1 MKYPVA
7 PLRLKTLLFFVL
19 SVLSVAPSKL
29 CGQYYSVQTKNLNL
43 VFYDQDHY
51 YVVPHTGRCFENSLT
66 FYGKLFGYTPSEPVL
81 ILLQDFSDYGYA
93 GATSLPFNFMTV
105 GMESFE
111 YVYETSPTNERMN
124 WVMSHELTHIVASDK
139 AAATDKFFRSLFLGK
154 VMPTSENPLSMLYTY
169 LTNPRR
175 YAPRWYHEGIAV
187 FMETWMSGGI
197 GRVLGGYDEMVF
209 RTMVRDSVYFYDFV
223 GLESEGTA
231 ADFEIGQNSYLYG
244 TRFLS
249 HLSSQY
255 GPEKVLK
262 WYNRTDESKAD
273 YVSQFQNVYGV
284 QLDEEWSKWIRSE
297 RDWQDEN
304 LKTIRTVPVTPFR
317 SIFAENLGAVS
328 RSHYDPRTNK
338 LYAAVNYPG
347 SFAHIEEIDVGTGS
361 RRRICDVPTPAMY
374 YVTSLAYDSTTGT
387 LFFTTQNSWM
397 WRDLNAVDVKT
408 GKTRIVLQDTRTGDL
423 VFSAAG
429 RALWGVR
436 HRDGYSSL
444 VRIGEPYAYVY
455 PVATFD
461 YRRDIY
467 DIDVSPDGRYV
478 TASLLEVSGRVKLIR
493 MDVEKLLKGDAS
505 YEELY
510 EFENNSP
517 ANFVFSPDGKY
528 LFGTSYYTGVSNVY
542 RYDFTE
548 KKMEVLTNSET
559 GFFRPLPLTED
570 SLLVWRY
577 SKEGFS
583 PVAIAVQSR
592 EDVPSIKYLGQE
604 TVERF
609 PVVTTWAIGSPLAV
623 NIDSLITYKGEYG
636 AFRDARLASLY
647 PVVEGYK
654 DFVSGGIRTNVGD
667 PLGLNRIDLTAS
679 FSPTSAVPP
688 EERVHASLRY
698 RSILWNITATYNR
711 ADFYDLFGP
720 TKTSRKG
727 YSLSLQYKN
736 DILNDPPRSMGYS
749 IGVAGYAGLQ
759 RLPDYQNVDVSFDR
773 FLTGQA
779 KINYKNTRK
788 TLGGLEP
795 EEGVLWDLQAQG
807 YYVKSTLFPRIFGNV
822 DYGFLLPIHH
832 SSLWLRT
839 SAGFA
844 HGDRGEPFANFYFG
858 GFGNNWVDYAD
869 AKRYR
874 EYYSFPGAELN
885 AIGGTNYG
893 KLMLEWTLPPLRFRR
908 LGVPSF
914 YCTWAHASLFSS
926 VISTNLDSPPDR
938 NTYANVGGQADFKM
952 VVFSRLDVTLS
963 VGAAMSAE
971 RNQRPTNEF
980 MISLKIL

>member
-1 MKYPVA
+1 MMNPTA
-7 PLRLKTLLFFVL
+7 LRRLTTVLFLVHSIISF
-19 SVLSVAPSKL
+19 APSEL
-29 CGQYYSVQTKNLNL
+29 FAQYYSVQTKNLNL

-51 YVVPHTGRCFENSLT
+51 YVVPHTGRCFENSLR
-66 FYGKLFGYTPSEPVL
+66 FHSKLFGYTPSEPVL

-139 AAATDKFFRSLFLGK
+139 AAASDRFFRSVFLGK
-154 VMPTSENPLSMLYTY
+154 VLPTSENPLSMLYTY

-223 GLESEGTA
+223 GLESEGTT

-249 HLSSQY
+249 YLSSQY
-255 GPEKVLK
+255 GPEKVLG
-262 WYNRTDESKAD
+262 WFNRTDESKAD
-273 YVSQFQNVYGV
+273 YASQFQNVYGA
-284 QLDEEWSKWIRSE
+284 QLDEEWSKWIQSE
-297 RDWQDEN
+297 RDWQYEN
-304 LKTIRTVPVTPFR
+304 LKTIRTAPVTPFR
-317 SIFAENLGAVS
+317 SVMPENLGAVS
-328 RSHYDPRTNK
+328 RSHYDARTNK
-338 LYAAVNYPG
+338 LYAAVNFPG
-347 SFAHIEEIDVGTGS
+347 SFAHIEEIDVGSGA

-374 YVTSLAYDSTTGT
+374 YVTSLAYDSVTGT
-387 LFFTTQNSWM
+387 LLFTTQNSWM
-397 WRDLNAVDVKT
+397 WRDLNAVDIKT
-408 GKTRIVLQDTRTGDL
+408 GEARLVLENTRTGDL
-423 VFSAAG
+423 VFSQAD

-436 HRDGYSSL
+436 HRDGYTSL
-444 VRIGEPYAYVY
+444 VRIGEPYTFVY

-467 DIDVSPDGRYV
+467 DIDVSPDGRFV
-478 TASLLEVSGRVKLIR
+478 TASMLEVSGRVKLIR
-493 MDVEKLLKGDAS
+493 MEVEKLLKGESA

-517 ANFVFSPDGKY
+517 ANFVFSQDGKY
-528 LFGTSYYTGVSNVY
+528 LYGTSYYTGVSNVY
-542 RYDFTE
+542 RYDFAE
-548 KKMEVLTNSET
+548 RKMETLTNSET
-559 GFFRPLPLTED
+559 GFFRPVPLTGD

-583 PVAIAVQSR
+583 PVVILAQPR
-592 EDVPSIKYLGQE
+592 EDPPSIKYLGQE

-609 PVVTTWAIGSPLAV
+609 PVVTTWTLGSPLTV

-636 AFRDARLASLY
+636 ALRDARLVSVY

-654 DFVSGGIRTNVGD
+654 DFVSGGIRANFGD
-667 PLGLNRIDLTAS
+667 PLGLNRMDLTAS
-679 FSPTSAVPP
+679 YAPASAVPP
-688 EERVHASLRY
+688 AERIHATLRY
-698 RSILWNITATYNR
+698 RSILWNAVATYNR
-711 ADFYDLFGP
+711 PDFYDLFGP

-749 IGVAGYAGLQ
+749 LGVAWYAGLE
-759 RLPDYQNVDVSFDR
+759 RMPDYQNVDVSFDR
-773 FLTGQA
+773 FLTAQA
-779 KINYKNTRK
+779 GINYKNTRK

-795 EEGVLWDLQAQG
+795 EAGVLWDLQAQSFN
-807 YYVKSTLFPRIFGNV
+807 VKSTLFPRIFANL

-844 HGDRGEPFANFYFG
+844 RGERDEPFANFFFG
-858 GFGNNWVDYAD
+858 GFGNNWVDFAD
-869 AKRYR
+869 AKRFR
-874 EYYSFPGAELN
+874 EYYSFPGTELN
-885 AIGGTNYG
+885 EIGGTNYG
-893 KLMLEWTLPPLRFRR
+893 KLLLEWTLPPLRFRR
-908 LGVPSF
+908 LGIPSF
-914 YCTWAHASLFSS
+914 YCTWGHASLFSS
-926 VISTNLDSPPDR
+926 VISTNLDSSPDR
-938 NTYANVGGQADFKM
+938 LTYANIGGQADFKM
-952 VVFSRLDVTLS
+952 VIFSRLDVTLS
-963 VGAAMSAE
+963 VGAAIAAR
-971 RNQRPTNEF
+971 RNQRFTREL
-980 MISLKIL
+980 MVSLKIL